1 MSKVVSSKVMKSASL
16 NLGSMADKGRID
28 LTQEDIDSIL
38 REVTLIP
45 NTRSL
50 IPNFTWNKDA
60 KKPYALEGVI
70 EQIKS
75 IFNVGKEVEGW
86 SVKYYA
92 PAQKND
98 KGKPS
103 EDKLTIP
110 PVEKGLG
117 GRFVMVVGS
126 REVPTLEVAVGSTG
140 AENQYLMMEGDCMY
154 LKITICPVL
163 NVVFSNNFSEKLAP
177 RKGFR
182 EMIVKKNPFNRHIFV
197 VDAHVSMGALAS
209 KVKSELIGIT
219 SEETVERI
227 FNKASAVETV
237 AALAS
242 SKKSENNEDVKDEVS
257 ETKIEKE

>member
-16 NLGSMADKGRID
+16 NLGSFADKSRID

-38 REVTLIP
+38 SEVTLIQ
-45 NTRSL
+45 NTRGL

-98 KGKPS
+98 KGKPTEEALS
-103 EDKLTIP
+103 IP

-117 GRFVMVVGS
+117 GRFVIVVGS

-140 AENQYLMMEGDCMY
+140 AENQYLMMDGDCMY

-163 NVVFSNNFSEKLAP
+163 KIVFSNNFSEKMAP

-182 EMIVKKNPFNRHIFV
+182 EMIVKKNPFNRHVFI

-227 FNKASAVETV
+227 FNKNSKGLSAV
-237 AALAS
+237 
-242 SKKSENNEDVKDEVS
+242 DEVAILANTKPEEKEES
-257 ETKIEKE
+257 KIEKE